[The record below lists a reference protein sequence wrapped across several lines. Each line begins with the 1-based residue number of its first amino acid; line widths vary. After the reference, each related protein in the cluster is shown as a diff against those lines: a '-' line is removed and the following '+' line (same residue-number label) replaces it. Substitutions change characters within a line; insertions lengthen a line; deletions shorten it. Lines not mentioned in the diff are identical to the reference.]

1 MEKRVKSLEDEIEKS
16 KNDFKNL
23 ENHLKNASCK
33 CDTLICENCENLEK
47 KVHYL
52 VETVDKLSKG
62 KSNFANVLASQSCV
76 FGKAGSGYNPQNQ
89 QDKFSKNFSRKPVK
103 QAIVKSKQPVVTCF
117 YCMKKGH
124 SVRFCKIRKFF
135 VPRGYMK
142 WILKGC
148 EVPNE
153 KKKSIGP
160 TFVKGPNLVA

>member
-1 MEKRVKSLEDEIEKS
+1 MLR
-16 KNDFKNL
+16 NL
-23 ENHLKNASCK
+23 ENHFKNSSCK

-62 KSNFANVLASQSCV
+62 KSNFENVLASQSCV
-76 FGKAGSGYNPQNQ
+76 FGKAGLGFNPQNQ
-89 QDKFSKNFSRKPVK
+89 QDKFSNFFSRKPVK
-103 QAIVKSKQPVVTCF
+103 QPIVKSKQPVVTCF